1 MERLIRPAALCL
13 TLLLLALWAMTPT
26 SEKLRL
32 GKDLR
37 GGTTLVYQVQV
48 SGADSAQVISDT
60 ISVLEDRIDPTGLL
74 EIQMVRQGQ
83 DRIAISM
90 PLPRE
95 EVKDRRDV
103 FEAELSELSEGG
115 LSAAQIDGAVRI
127 DDADRRDETLERLAG
142 GDGALLEEL
151 RGVAE
156 LWDESERLRELY
168 REAVENEAPDDEVAS
183 VEQRLVD
190 AELAYERAR
199 DEAVIPAPDPET
211 LRTALQL
218 SDEPRTLRDADDEPV
233 PYPSPRE
240 SAIEDL
246 IERFP
251 GYEAQIGETV
261 EAYEAYERMRTGLDD
276 PDDLKRLVSAAGV
289 PAFRITVDP
298 TRTDGQVPENGY
310 TKEEELRADLRESG
324 PVAASDNNVRW
335 FEINNIDVFAG
346 GPVTVDRLELLRA
359 GPADYFR
366 TLGFVGERYGGSYWI
381 LCWDTRDKSLTRA
394 SGEWSVASAYPT
406 QDELGRRAVGFEMD
420 ARGAQRMGGLTSTN
434 IGNNMAVLL
443 DSEVYTAPTLRGA
456 ISSRGSITGSF
467 SPAEIE
473 YITKVLSAGS
483 LQARLSPE
491 PLSENTIEPQF
502 GLENLRSGREAG
514 IVALAA
520 VSAFMAMYYFAFGIV
535 AVLSLVFNAVLILG
549 AMSLARA
556 PFTLPGIAG
565 VILTFGMAVDA
576 NVLIYE
582 RIREEQR
589 RGADLRSAAR
599 LGYQKALS
607 AIVDGNVTNLIV
619 TIILGTLGTQEIRG
633 FAITLGIGVVG
644 TMFSVLVFARLLI
657 NVMVDGL
664 KVRNLPMMP
673 TVFPVLERFLEP
685 RINWMGLRYVTVFI
699 SLGMVSLGIA
709 MIVVQNR
716 EMLDTEFTGGTQATL
731 TFAERGEDES
741 GDDEGSGSGQVLYT
755 TQDVQDAL
763 NEYIEGFEPSNPLYE
778 MRNASVIAVD
788 ASEGTAS
795 DTFQIKTTITQ
806 SQRVLDALTTI
817 FADQLEVR
825 PPVDFRGDGN
835 EGFRDAPVY
844 PVLSER
850 LSRLIP
856 GRADLTGDIGAYTG
870 GVAILLEGVGPG
882 SISLEDIRASLEEER
897 ESERF
902 ADTLDRQRE
911 VRLLAG
917 TEERVESALVL
928 VAEEG
933 VSYARNRDVWEASLA
948 SREWDL
954 VRTALR
960 DTTTLASVQS
970 FSAVI
975 AQDFRQ
981 TAVVAVGLSLLLI
994 LIYIWVR
1001 FGSVRYSFAAIV
1013 TLVHDVLIVIGLIA
1027 VAEILYEIGGP
1038 VGGLAQA
1045 LGIEPFKI
1053 DLSLVAA
1060 LLTIIGYSLNDTII
1074 VMDRIREN
1082 RGRLPYASK
1091 QVINDSINQTFSRT
1105 VITSGTTFISA
1116 AILFYFGGAGVKA
1129 FAYALLVGV
1138 VVGTYSSIAVASPL
1152 VWSRRRDRSVPEPTG
1167 PAGGIPGPGSG
1178 TGSGTEIG
1186 RLP

>member
-13 TLLLLALWAMTPT
+13 TLLLLALWAITPP

-48 SGADSAQVISDT
+48 TGGDPSDVIADT

-83 DRIAISM
+83 DRIEISM
-90 PLPRE
+90 PLPRP
-95 EVKDRRDV
+95 EVEAQREV
-103 FEAELSELSEGG
+103 FESELEAMSAGG

-127 DDADRRDETLERLAG
+127 DDETRRAETLERLAG
-142 GDGALLEEL
+142 GETARLARLQE
-151 RGVAE
+151 VAD
-156 LWDESERLRELY
+156 LWDASERLRGLY
-168 REAVENEAPDDEVAS
+168 REAIENGAPDDEIAPL
-183 VEQRLVD
+183 EQRLVD
-190 AELAYERAR
+190 AELAYQRAR
-199 DEAVIPAPDPET
+199 DAAVVRSPDPEM
-211 LRTALQL
+211 LRTALQQ
-218 SDEPRTLRDADDEPV
+218 SDEPRILYDENDEPV
-233 PYPSPRE
+233 PYDSARE
-240 SAIEDL
+240 TAIEDL

-251 GYEAQIGETV
+251 AYEQQIRAAV
-261 EAYEAYERMRTGLDD
+261 EAYEAYESIRTGLDD

-289 PAFRITVDP
+289 PSFRITVDP
-298 TRTDGQVPENGY
+298 ATGTQIPENGY
-310 TKEEELRADLRESG
+310 AKEQELREGLREGG
-324 PVAASDNNVRW
+324 PVEGSDDFARW
-335 FEINNIDVFAG
+335 FKVNNIDVFAG
-346 GPVTVDRLELLRA
+346 GPATIARLELLRED
-359 GPADYFR
+359 PASYFR
-366 TLGFVGERYGGSYWI
+366 QLGYVGEQYGGAYWI
-381 LCWDTRDKSLTRA
+381 LCWDQRDKALTRS
-394 SGEWSVASAYPT
+394 SGEWSVASAFPT
-406 QDELGRRAVGFEMD
+406 RDEFGRAAVGFEMD
-420 ARGAQRMGGLTSTN
+420 ARGARRMGELTGAN
-434 IGNNMAVLL
+434 VGNNMAVLL
-443 DSEVYTAPTLRGA
+443 DDEVYTAPQLRGA

-467 SPAEIE
+467 SPEEID
-473 YITKVLSAGS
+473 YIVKVLSAGS
-483 LQARLSPE
+483 LQARLSPD
-491 PLSENTIEPQF
+491 PLSENTIEPEF
-502 GLENLRSGREAG
+502 GLENLRTGRRAG
-514 IVALAA
+514 LIALAA
-520 VSAFMAMYYFAFGIV
+520 VSAFMAMYYFAFGLV
-535 AVLSLVFNAVLILG
+535 AVLSLVFNAALILG

-589 RGADLRSAAR
+589 RGADLRTAAR
-599 LGYQKALS
+599 LGYRKALS

-619 TIILGTLGTQEIRG
+619 TIILGTLGTQEIKG

-644 TMFSVLVFARLLI
+644 TMFSALVFARLLI
-657 NVMVDGL
+657 NLMVEGL
-664 KVRNLPMMP
+664 RVRHLPMLP
-673 TVFPVLERFLEP
+673 TVFPRLDRLLEP
-685 RINWMGLRYVTVFI
+685 RINWMGARWVTLFI
-699 SLGMVSLGIA
+699 SLGLVSMGVGL
-709 MIVVQNR
+709 MVVQNR

-731 TFAERGEDES
+731 TF
-741 GDDEGSGSGQVLYT
+741 GDRPEEEGGGPILKT
-755 TQDVQDAL
+755 TQDVEDAIE
-763 NEYIEGFEPSNPLYE
+763 EYAAGLGEDDPLADLTAA
-778 MRNASVIAVD
+778 NVIAVD
-788 ASEGTAS
+788 AVDGTAS

-817 FADQLEVR
+817 FADDLDVR
-825 PPVDFRGDGN
+825 PPVEFAGDGISDF
-835 EGFRDAPVY
+835 EAAPVY

-856 GRADLTGDIGAYTG
+856 GRADLTGEVGSYLG

-882 SISLEDIRASLEEER
+882 RISLEDIRESLAEQR
-897 ESERF
+897 RSDRF
-902 ADTLDRQRE
+902 ADTLDRRSE

-917 TEERVESALVL
+917 AEDRVETALVL
-928 VAEEG
+928 VADED
-933 VSYARNRDVWEASLA
+933 VSYTRNEEIWRVSLA
-948 SREWDL
+948 SREWEL
-954 VRTALR
+954 IRSALQ

-981 TAVVAVGLSLLLI
+981 TAVVAVVLSLLLI

-1001 FGSVRYSFAAIV
+1001 FGSVRYSLAAIV
-1013 TLVHDVLIVIGLIA
+1013 TLVHDVLVVIGLIA
-1027 VAEILYEIGGP
+1027 LAEIVYEAGGA
-1038 VGGLAQA
+1038 VGGLAQS

-1105 VITSGTTFISA
+1105 VITSGTTFLA
-1116 AILFYFGGAGVKA
+1116 TLILFTSGGAGVKA

-1152 VWSRRRDRSVPEPTG
+1152 VWSRQRDRNEPPPGDG
-1167 PAGGIPGPGSG
+1167 PAAGQGIGPGSDA
-1178 TGSGTEIG
+1178 G